1 MKSKIDTSK
10 APSLTDLDSPWI
22 VVEFIHSDNTP
33 HKFYSVVNQLS
44 GNRLSAFDSAAPYID
59 HTLKEIRSII
69 KKIQSNAKDVKIYG
83 SMKI

>member
-1 MKSKIDTSK
+1 MKSNFETVK
-10 APSLTDLDSPWI
+10 APMLTDLDSPWI

-59 HTLKEIRSII
+59 QPLTEIRAII